1 MKCSLNIP
9 TKHLWNL
16 SLEIVQQSQ
25 WKILESDDSS
35 DFTCIYNPTSS
46 LFSWDF
52 WIWQRLVSENNW
64 HASCQLLLKMCGQ
77 KTKGTETQGAQC
89 YSLLCNTER
98 MRHFTVP
105 EWNAWGGGTKP
116 DGLSLQRLHVVLI
129 SNYYLQ
135 SVNEEPYHC
144 KTNIETQKWG

>member
-64 HASCQLLLKMCGQ
+64 RASCQLLLKMCGQ

-89 YSLLCNTER
+89 YSLLWNTER

-105 EWNAWGGGTKP
+105 EWNARGGGGNKTWQ
-116 DGLSLQRLHVVLI
+116 SLTSATACSANFKLLPAVCEWRAIPL
-129 SNYYLQ
+129 
-135 SVNEEPYHC
+135 
-144 KTNIETQKWG
+144 